1 MMSKESLQKMTLKEL
16 RLRANLR
23 QKELAEKL
31 GVTKA
36 TVSHWK
42 TGTFK
47 MNKLT
52 KLAIANVLG
61 VDWETIK
68 NTPNNK
74 PKKTIR
80 LDKKQC

>member
-1 MMSKESLQKMTLKEL
+1 MSEEKLQKATLKEL
-16 RLRANLR
+16 RLKSNLR

-36 TVSHWK
+36 TVSHWE

-47 MNKLT
+47 MNQLT
-52 KLAIANVLG
+52 KIAIGSVLG
-61 VDWETIK
+61 VDWKTIK

-74 PKKTIR
+74 SKKTIR
-80 LDKKQC
+80 LDYRK